1 MMAMLMMTTNV
12 IFLVCFLTIYLSM
25 LFLLFAYSRLY
36 LSMSFLSQASALS
49 LAIGAVAPRS
59 SREVTSLPAISGEHK
74 IVFLFGPPYQVTMAW
89 VFLVVIVAN
98 GLSWQKLVF
107 VCNVHFV
114 YPCLRTRVFVW
125 GIFSLVCLCVC
136 LCVCVLWQVCGKY
149 QVTTKP
155 DLWGKAIRE
164 RIQTLQWLRIIFS
177 DKLPRD
183 RGTGLWQSILWM
195 LFCLFTKSR
204 VIPIQVGHVGSPR
217 ARNFIWKSQ
226 SPKLISD
233 KHKW

>member
-1 MMAMLMMTTNV
+1 MFV
-12 IFLVCFLTIYLSM
+12 Y
-25 LFLLFAYSRLY
+25 
-36 LSMSFLSQASALS
+36 
-49 LAIGAVAPRS
+49 
-59 SREVTSLPAISGEHK
+59 
-74 IVFLFGPPYQVTMAW
+74 GPPYQVTITCVCVW
-89 VFLVVIVAN
+89 PTISSDHGLIFLVVIVAN

-114 YPCLRTRVFVW
+114 YPCLQTRVFVW

-136 LCVCVLWQVCGKY
+136 LCVCVLWQVCWKY

-204 VIPIQVGHVGSPR
+204 VIPIPVGHVGSPR